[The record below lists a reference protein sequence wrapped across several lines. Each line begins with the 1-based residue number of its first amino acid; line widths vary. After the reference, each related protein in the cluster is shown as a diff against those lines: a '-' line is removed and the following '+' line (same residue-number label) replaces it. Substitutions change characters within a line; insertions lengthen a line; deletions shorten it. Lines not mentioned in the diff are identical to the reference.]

1 MLTER
6 QLEVVLSVVYEYIR
20 SGMSVGSRTVSRN
33 YLTGRSS
40 ATIRNEMA
48 DLEEMGF
55 LRQTHTS
62 SGRVP
67 TTLGYRIYVD
77 TVLQRARTRHTS
89 EWMAQQ
95 LTDNKRG
102 IEGALA
108 ASSELLSKI
117 SNYVGIAALTPL
129 EKMHFRH
136 VDFVRISESHVLLLV
151 VLDGGLVHKK
161 MLHMPWDISQE
172 TLDELARYVNR
183 LSGRN
188 WTEVKET
195 LRGYM
200 SEELRD
206 YREAYE
212 QALREIG
219 KLVEGSPTVK
229 VFTGSKRRML
239 DLPDF
244 QDLARIQALY
254 SFIEEEK
261 NMSELLEKL
270 TKEDGLKVIIGA
282 ENIHPQLKDA
292 SIITATTTTGR
303 QRATVGIIGPERM
316 DYEKAIATIDSVLQS
331 LDLEEAE
338 G

>member
-20 SGMSVGSRTVSRN
+20 SGMSVGSRTVSKN

-55 LRQTHTS
+55 LKHTHTS

-67 TTLGYRIYVD
+67 TTLGYRIYAD
-77 TVLQRARTRHTS
+77 AVLRRARNRRTN
-89 EWMAQQ
+89 EWMARQ
-95 LTDNKRG
+95 LNDNRQG

-108 ASSELLSKI
+108 TSSELLSKI

-129 EKMHFRH
+129 DAKRFRH
-136 VDFVRISESHVLLLV
+136 VDFVRISESNVLLLV

-161 MLHMPWDISQE
+161 MLRMPWDISQE
-172 TLDELARYVNR
+172 TLEELARYVNR
-183 LSGRN
+183 LSGRS

-195 LRGYM
+195 LRSYM

-212 QALREIG
+212 HALSEIEKLLEG
-219 KLVEGSPTVK
+219 KKTVK
-229 VFTGSKRRML
+229 VFTGSKRKLL

-244 QDLARIQALY
+244 QDLGRIQALY

-261 NMSELLEKL
+261 NMCALLENV
-270 TKEDGLKVIIGA
+270 TEDGLHVIIGE
-282 ENIHPQLKDA
+282 ENVHPELQHT
-292 SIITATTTTGR
+292 SIVTATATTGN

-316 DYEKAIATIDSVLQS
+316 DYEKAISTIDSVLQS
-331 LDLEEAE
+331 LALEEE
-338 G
+338 E

>member
-20 SGMSVGSRTVSRN
+20 SGMSVGSRTVSKN

-48 DLEEMGF
+48 DLEDMGF
-55 LRQTHTS
+55 LKHTHTS

-77 TVLQRARTRHTS
+77 TVLQRAQHRRTN

-95 LTDNKRG
+95 LIDNRRG

-108 ASSELLSKI
+108 MSSELLSRI

-129 EKMHFRH
+129 DTKRFCH
-136 VDFVRISESHVLLLV
+136 VDFVRLSENNVLLLV

-161 MLHMPWDISQE
+161 MLRMPWDLSQE

-183 LSGRN
+183 LSGRS

-195 LRGYM
+195 LRSYM
-200 SEELRD
+200 SDELRD

-212 QALREIG
+212 QALGEIG
-219 KLVEGSPTVK
+219 KLLEGKKSVK
-229 VFTGSKRRML
+229 VFTGSKRQLL

-244 QDLARIQALY
+244 QDLGRIQALY

-261 NMSELLEKL
+261 NMSELLE
-270 TKEDGLKVIIGA
+270 TVTEDGLRVIIGE
-282 ENIHPQLKDA
+282 ENVHPELQHT
-292 SIITATTTTGR
+292 SIITATATAGN

-316 DYEKAIATIDSVLQS
+316 DYEKAISTIDNVLQS
-331 LDLEEAE
+331 LAAEEAD
-338 G
+338 